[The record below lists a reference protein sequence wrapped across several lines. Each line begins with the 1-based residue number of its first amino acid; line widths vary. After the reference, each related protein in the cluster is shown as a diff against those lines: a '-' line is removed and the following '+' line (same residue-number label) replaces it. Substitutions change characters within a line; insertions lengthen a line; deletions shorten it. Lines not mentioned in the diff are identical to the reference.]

1 MRLRIVRP
9 LPQELEGLN
18 TSHLKFGAS
27 HDVQSPLYEVLLA
40 DGYAVPDDIPSIA
53 SHVANDVGFRK
64 PRRQRRVKRG
74 PKKSR
79 PE

>member
-27 HDVQSPLYEVLLA
+27 YDLQSPLYDVLLA
-40 DGYAVPDDIPSIA
+40 DGYAVPDDILPIA
-53 SHVANDVGFRK
+53 SDVAHDTGLRK
-64 PRRQRRVKRG
+64 ARRRPRRK
-74 PKKSR
+74 
-79 PE
+79 